1 MLNTITKIT
10 KMTIV
15 ALAASLFALSFGSTA
30 HAAASDVSV
39 KVEKPKSPTRI
50 NNFNLNFV
58 ALDIQGRGITA
69 KCYKKSPSDGAFTQF
84 GADIALS
91 SGGNT
96 ANCAVTSSILGANGT
111 YQFYVTATAGEDT
124 ATSETVSVTYD
135 TNGPGD
141 PRDYSKTRTNSCEY
155 TIHFKTADDAG
166 MTVKVEVYRSENTS
180 FSADDGSRVL
190 TVNAGS
196 NETHDA
202 TNTVPDC
209 NKNYYYAIR
218 SFDAA
223 GNGSGI
229 VGDSE
234 VTITNATTTTTPP
247 SQQTAGAI
255 PVNQGGSVLGQ
266 TASTGAMGATGT
278 SGDTLGETSPSAEVV
293 DMGKTDDA
301 KKAMARNLMLG
312 GGILLLGAILYANWK
327 KKQTQAQ

>member
-1 MLNTITKIT
+1 MLNTLT
-10 KMTIV
+10 KMTKMMILAFAV
-15 ALAASLFALSFGSTA
+15 SFAALAFNSTVF
-30 HAAASDVSV
+30 AAAGDVSV

-58 ALDIQGRGITA
+58 ALDIEGRGITA
-69 KCYKKSPSDGAFTQF
+69 KCFKKSPSEGSFTQF
-84 GADIALS
+84 GSDIALS
-91 SGGNT
+91 AGGNT
-96 ANCAVTSSILGANGT
+96 ANCAVTSSILGDNGT

-124 ATSETVSVTYD
+124 ATSETISVVYD

-209 NKNYYYAIR
+209 SKNYYYAIR

-234 VTITNATTTTTPP
+234 VTITNATTTTTTTT
-247 SQQTAGAI
+247 QQTAGAI
-255 PVNQGGSVLGQ
+255 PVNQGGSVLGDEA
-266 TASTGAMGATGT
+266 TIGAMGATGT
-278 SGDTLGETSPSAEVV
+278 SGETLGETSPSAEVA
-293 DMGKTDDA
+293 DMGKKDDA
-301 KKAMARNLMLG
+301 KNSMARNLMLG
-312 GGILLLGAILYANWK
+312 GGILLLGAILYAIWK
-327 KKQTQAQ
+327 KQQTQTP